1 MTKKRI
7 FEILEPA
14 EDGDL
19 ASKAFDITII
29 ILICV
34 NIAAVIAASFNSI
47 GEKFEFFFNCFE
59 IFSIVIFTAEYLLRL
74 WTANYLYPDSKI
86 AHLKFFFSFAALIDL
101 AAILPFYLPF
111 IIGVD
116 LRFLRVLRILRMFR
130 IFKLGRYSEAMSI
143 IGKVLKKEKEK
154 LISTIVLTVIMI
166 FISATIMYYAEN
178 TAQPDIF
185 PNIIETTWWAISTF
199 TTVWYG
205 DICPITIVGKI
216 CGAIISLLGIM
227 IIALPSGI
235 ICSGFMEEIYKGNN
249 DKKCPHCGKEIE

>member
-14 EDGDL
+14 EEGDL
-19 ASKAFDITII
+19 ISKIFDVSFI

-47 GEKFEFFFNCFE
+47 NERYQFILNCFE
-59 IFSIVIFTAEYLLRL
+59 IFSIIIFTAEYLLRL
-74 WTANYLYPDSKI
+74 WTSNYLYPKSKFFY
-86 AHLKFFFSFAALIDL
+86 LKFIFSFAAVIDL

-111 IIGVD
+111 IVGID
-116 LRFLRVLRILRMFR
+116 LRFLRVLRVLRMFR
-130 IFKLGRYSEAMSI
+130 IFKLGRYSEAMNI
-143 IGKVLKKEKEK
+143 IGKVLNKEKEK
-154 LISTIVLTVIMI
+154 LISTIILTIIMI
-166 FISATIMYYAEN
+166 FISATVMYYAEN

-205 DICPITIVGKI
+205 DYYPITIIGKI

-235 ICSGFMEEIYKGNN
+235 ICSGFMDEIYKEN
-249 DKKCPHCGKEIE
+249 KKCPHCGKDIE